1 MASPLKG
8 IKVLELGQFIAGP
21 YTGLLLA
28 DLGAQVIKVERP
40 GLGDPF
46 REFGIPGKS
55 AQGYSHHF
63 CAFNRNKLS
72 LTLDLGKPA
81 GQEAFRKAASKVDV
95 VVQNYRPGVMKRLG
109 IDYDVL
115 RKLNPRLVYC
125 SIAGFSEDGPYRD
138 QPAYDAVGQAYSGLM
153 SLSVEQQDPRVRGQT
168 ITDQVTS
175 MQASNGVLAALYER
189 ERTGIGSR
197 IDVTMIEASLSFI
210 PDAITAYTQSGVVIE
225 AQTRAAFSLGFVFNC
240 ADQKMVAIQV
250 SSIEKFWRALLAAI
264 ERADLGEDPRFKD
277 RPGRINN
284 FQALIDV
291 LRPVFAAKP
300 RTHWMERLTGH
311 DVPCAPV
318 HSVPEAMQDPEV
330 RHLGMFHELRH
341 PRYGTMTTMR
351 RALRINGERET
362 NPLPPPALGEHTDS
376 VLSELGFAQTE
387 ISELRG
393 AGII

>member
-1 MASPLKG
+1 MASPLNG
-8 IKVLELGQFIAGP
+8 IRILELGQFIAGP
-21 YTGLLLA
+21 YAGSLLA

-40 GLGDPF
+40 GVGDPF
-46 REFGIPGKS
+46 REFGIPGQSTK
-55 AQGYSHHF
+55 GYSHHF
-63 CAFNRNKLS
+63 TAFNRNKLS
-72 LTLDLGKPA
+72 LTVDLGKPA
-81 GQEAFRKAASKVDV
+81 GQELFRRAASKVDV
-95 VVQNYRPGVMKRLG
+95 VIQNYRPGVMKRLG

-115 RKLNPRLVYC
+115 SRLNPRLVYC

-175 MQASNGVLAALYER
+175 MQACNGVLAALYQR
-189 ERTGIGSR
+189 ERTGTGSR

-210 PDAITAYTQSGVVIE
+210 PDAITAYTQAGVVLS

-240 ADQKMVAIQV
+240 GDQKMIAIQV

-300 RTHWMERLTGH
+300 RAHWMERLTRH

-318 HSVPEAMQDPEV
+318 HSIPEAIEDPEV
-330 RHLGMFHELRH
+330 RHLGMFHELEH
-341 PRYGTMTTMR
+341 PRYGRMKTLR
-351 RALRINGERET
+351 RALRINGEREV
-362 NPLPPPALGEHTDS
+362 NPLPPPALGEHTDT
-376 VLSELGFAQTE
+376 VLRELGFAADE
-387 ISELRG
+387 IAELRSSG
-393 AGII
+393 VI

>member
-1 MASPLKG
+1 MASPLNG
-8 IKVLELGQFIAGP
+8 IKILELGQFIAGP

-28 DLGAQVIKVERP
+28 DLGATVIKLERP
-40 GLGDPF
+40 GVGDPF
-46 REFGIPGKS
+46 RQFGIPGLS
-55 AQGYSHHF
+55 ANEYSHHF
-63 CAFNRNKLS
+63 TAFNRNKLS
-72 LTLDLGKPA
+72 LTVDLGKPL
-81 GQEAFRKAASKVDV
+81 GQELFRRAAREVDV
-95 VVQNYRPGVMKRLG
+95 VIQNYRPGVMKRLG

-115 RKLNPRLVYC
+115 SALNPRLVYC

-138 QPAYDAVGQAYSGLM
+138 QPAFDAIGQAYSGLM

-175 MQASNGVLAALYER
+175 MQACNGVLAALYQR
-189 ERTGIGSR
+189 ERTGVGSR

-210 PDAITAYTQSGVVIE
+210 PDAITAYTQSGVVLE

-250 SSIEKFWRALLAAI
+250 SSMEKFWRALLAAI
-264 ERADLGEDPRFKD
+264 ERADLREDPRFKD

-284 FQALIDV
+284 FQSLIEV

-300 RTHWMERLTGH
+300 RAHWMARLTRH

-318 HSVPEAMQDPEV
+318 HSIPEAIQDPEV
-330 RHLGMFHELRH
+330 QHLGMFHELEH
-341 PRYGTMTTMR
+341 PRYGRMTVLH
-351 RALRINGERET
+351 RAVRINGEREP

-376 VLSELGFAQTE
+376 VLRELGFAPAE
-387 ISELRG
+387 IVEMRA